1 MAHEILEPEA
11 HRRVVSH
18 DLATGESTYRVEYR
32 RNKIRLGELILGG
45 QGEESYRIRQDD
57 PAGAETRM
65 TRSYRFERPG
75 WRIRIE
81 TETVLCRDAGDFRLD
96 SSLAAF
102 ENEAEV
108 FARRW
113 THRFPSDTGSNG

>member
-1 MAHEILEPEA
+1 
-11 HRRVVSH
+11 
-18 DLATGESTYRVEYR
+18 
-32 RNKIRLGELILGG
+32 
-45 QGEESYRIRQDD
+45 
-57 PAGAETRM
+57 M

-81 TETVLCRDAGDFRLD
+81 TKTVLCRDAGDFRLD

-108 FARRW
+108 FARHW
-113 THRFPSDTGSNG
+113 THRFPSDTGING